1 MAGTGR
7 IRPVDGLIATH
18 GLSSFG
24 LGLVFP
30 YTAIYLADL
39 PNIGTAGVALY
50 YACTGGANLATA
62 LLLSAGVLRLPRVTL
77 GVLGTLLW
85 FVGYGAMAFV
95 GTYPEVVATAVAI
108 GAGQGCFMAAIIPL
122 VNSLVTAEE
131 RRSVFARRYAV
142 LNVTLALGSL
152 AAGALTIVL
161 PRTVI
166 PYFFIA
172 NAIGVLPLTLAILA
186 AGRRLRSEES
196 ASGASSGSENDSTM
210 SVLALWKLALPV
222 AAFQLAVY
230 LFGFSQFEATAPLVS
245 EKLMGMGLFTV
256 SLMLVVNVVT
266 IMVSQRF
273 VTRLLESRSESTG
286 LQVAAGL
293 WVLGFLMAGAGT
305 FGTYE
310 VRLAGLLL
318 YAVMFALGECA
329 YSCSFHPWLISIVP
343 DSELTRAN
351 ALANSM
357 MGIGNF
363 AGPSIGVVLALT
375 GDASVVWFGLAVC
388 CTVTAVLTGALAGRR
403 RLAIVS

>member
-1 MAGTGR
+1 VSR
-7 IRPVDGLIATH
+7 LRPVDGLIATH

-39 PNIGTAGVALY
+39 PNVGTAGVALY

-62 LLLSAGVLRLPRVTL
+62 LLLSAGAVRLPRAAL

-95 GTYPEVVATAVAI
+95 GTYPEVMASGVAI
-108 GAGQGCFMAAIIPL
+108 GTGQGCFMAAIIPL
-122 VNSLVTAEE
+122 VSSLVTAEE
-131 RRSVFARRYAV
+131 RRAVFARRYAV

-152 AAGALTIVL
+152 VAGALTIML

-172 NAIGVLPLTLAILA
+172 NAIGVLPLTVAMLV
-186 AGRRLRSEES
+186 AGRRIRSADKLAE
-196 ASGASSGSENDSTM
+196 ASGEARDEPVVM
-210 SVLALWKLALPV
+210 PVLALWKLALPV
-222 AAFQLAVY
+222 ATFQLAVY

-273 VTRLLESRSESTG
+273 MTRLLESRTESTG
-286 LQVAAGL
+286 LQVAVGL
-293 WVLGFLMAGAGT
+293 WVLGFVAAGAGT

-310 VRLAGLLL
+310 VRLAGLLV

-329 YSCSFHPWLISIVP
+329 YSCSFHPWLISLVP

-363 AGPSIGVVLALT
+363 AGPSIGVALALT
-375 GDASVVWFGLAVC
+375 GDPSVVWFGLAMC
-388 CTVTAVLTGALAGRR
+388 CTVVTIFTGMLASRR
-403 RLAIVS
+403 RLVTVS